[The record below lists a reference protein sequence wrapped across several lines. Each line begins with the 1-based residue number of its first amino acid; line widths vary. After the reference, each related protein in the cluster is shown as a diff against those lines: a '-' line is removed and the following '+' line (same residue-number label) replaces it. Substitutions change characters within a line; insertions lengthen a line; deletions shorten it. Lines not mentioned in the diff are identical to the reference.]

1 MFVWICS
8 SHIYSLQI
16 LQSCCPTSSLIYI
29 NVKANLPFR
38 MALQFCKLQRVSFN
52 ISKVWMFWAPNDFCC
67 LIPLATIGHKAT
79 KTSSSTL
86 TSSSSTARVL
96 ICQRFGPNSV
106 TGLAQQT
113 GHTNIYQFIEV
124 FTDRFFIRFSLSCFG
139 PGFMTSTRMNSHGQ
153 GVTCLDLDP
162 MHFGRQR
169 WRNNAALPVI
179 LGQKPGSQ
187 FSQLFQIACVVVRL
201 ISYKKFPISPW
212 CDYNHPPICSIYRV
226 NALFFGCF
234 QK

>member
-8 SHIYSLQI
+8 RRIYSLQI

-52 ISKVWMFWAPNDFCC
+52 ISKVWMFLAPNDFCC

-113 GHTNIYQFIEV
+113 GHTNIYSVYWSVYGPFFLSRVLKTWVSWQF
-124 FTDRFFIRFSLSCFG
+124 S
-139 PGFMTSTRMNSHGQ
+139 RMNSPRA
-153 GVTCLDLDP
+153 GVMNSC
-162 MHFGRQR
+162 
-169 WRNNAALPVI
+169 
-179 LGQKPGSQ
+179 QKPGSQ
-187 FSQLFQIACVVVRL
+187 CSPVVPNRL
-201 ISYKKFPISPW
+201 RCGETNLLQEIPWNSPW

-226 NALFFGCF
+226 NALFLGCF